1 MNTKNRVLAME
12 RQRQGGCRLK
22 TRFSWMDDAEFCQ
35 MLGLPLTG
43 ATDEQ
48 LWHVVQSGA
57 IEDFAGT
64 YRTRSA

>member
-1 MNTKNRVLAME
+1 VE
-12 RQRQGGCRLK
+12 
-22 TRFSWMDDAEFCQ
+22 DDAEFCQ